1 MTLKSSARVAD
12 TNGGHGIAQL
22 GSRQQHAQE
31 VGQECPANPA
41 QIEQLTSVVAQ
52 QQQIQHLAQQRQ

>member
-1 MTLKSSARVAD
+1 MASRNWDPGSSMRKKSAKNA
-12 TNGGHGIAQL
+12 
-22 GSRQQHAQE
+22 
-31 VGQECPANPA
+31 PANPA